1 MNVAAV
7 ADPTSYRLRLIVA
20 GSTQRSRKAIETLRN
35 VCNTRLDGQ
44 VDLEVIDIYQLPE
57 MAREYQVIA
66 APTLLKLLPLPVRRI
81 IGDLSNSEK
90 LLIMLDLAP
99 ATPP

>member
-1 MNVAAV
+1 MNPPAAE
-7 ADPTSYRLRLIVA
+7 PGPYRLRLIVA
-20 GSTQRSRKAIETLRN
+20 GGTHRSRKAIETLRSL
-35 VCNTRLDGQ
+35 CNSRLAGV

-81 IGDLSNSEK
+81 IGDLSDSEQ
-90 LLIMLDLAP
+90 LLRTLEL
-99 ATPP
+99 PPVTHS

>member
-1 MNVAAV
+1 MTAIAAEP
-7 ADPTSYRLRLIVA
+7 APYRLRLIVA
-20 GSTQRSRKAIETLRN
+20 GGSQRSRKAIEALRS
-35 VCNTRLDGQ
+35 VCNSRLSGR

-81 IGDLSNSEK
+81 IGDLSDSE
-90 LLIMLDLAP
+90 LLLRTLEL
-99 ATPP
+99 PPVSNA

>member
-1 MNVAAV
+1 MNAPAAG
-7 ADPTSYRLRLIVA
+7 PGPYRLRLIVA
-20 GSTQRSRKAIETLRN
+20 GGAHRSRKAIETLRSL
-35 VCNTRLDGQ
+35 CNSRLAGA

-81 IGDLSNSEK
+81 IGDLSDAEQ
-90 LLIMLDLAP
+90 LLRTLEL
-99 ATPP
+99 PPVTHS